1 MKPVQELFSIYAEQL
16 PENWKWATVYFMFG
30 EGVTEHF
37 SEYGLSED
45 RTLVEKDFSSSGLGV
60 SQIFHDLKDEIA
72 PPPLEQPTHIELTIQ
87 PDGKFDTVLGYGEPN
102 WDIAPRAWP
111 DDITATDY
119 TYTKAWP
126 NGMSDDAKSI
136 MEDPRS
142 LIGYD

>member
-1 MKPVQELFSIYAEQL
+1 MKPVQELFSVYAEQL
-16 PENWKWATVYFMFG
+16 PKNWTWATVYFMFG

-60 SQIFHDLKDEIA
+60 SQIFHELRNEIA
-72 PPPLEQPTHIELTIQ
+72 PPPLEQPTHIELTLE
-87 PDGKFDTVLGYGEPN
+87 PDGKFHTVLGYGEPN
-102 WDIAPRAWP
+102 WDPAPRGWP
-111 DDITATDY
+111 DEITADEY

-126 NGMSDDAKSI
+126 NGIPDETKDI
-136 MEDPRS
+136 LDDPRS